1 MPLSI
6 IQKDITT
13 MDVDAIVNAANTNLK
28 MGSGVCGA
36 IFKAAGVRTLQAA
49 CDNLAPIKTG
59 EAVLTQGF
67 NLNAKYVIHTAG
79 PIYYDGKHG
88 EEQLLHNAYTNSL
101 FCAVKNGCNSIAF
114 PLISSGAYGY
124 PKTEAI
130 QVALCA
136 IRDFIQE
143 HDINVFLVIFDNVL
157 FRQALSLGGMK

>member
-13 MDVDAIVNAANTNLK
+13 MDVDAIVNASNINLK

-36 IFKAAGVRTLQAA
+36 IFTAAGARKLQAA
-49 CDNLAPIKTG
+49 CDKLAPIKTG
-59 EAVLTQGF
+59 EAVLTPGF
-67 NLNAKYVIHTAG
+67 KLTAKYIIHTAG
-79 PIYYDGKHG
+79 PIYCDGKHG
-88 EEQLLHNAYTNSL
+88 EARLLHNAYTNSL
-101 FCAVKNGCNSIAF
+101 ICAEKNGCNSIAF

-157 FRQALSLGGMK
+157 FKQALSLGGMK